1 MNKRLDKEMLA
12 CVLTIILGIGL
23 TVVSSI
29 SLANKHNDHIEY
41 NKTHQVEQNHL
52 VNK

>member
-29 SLANKHNDHIEY
+29 SLANRHNEHIEQD
-41 NKTHQVEQNHL
+41 KIHQVDERH
-52 VNK
+52 VANK

>member
-29 SLANKHNDHIEY
+29 SLANRHSEHVEY
-41 NKTHQVEQNHL
+41 SKTHHMQYQDVA
-52 VNK
+52 KK